1 MAVVG
6 LDTKGTATDT
16 AIEVRQLHKWFR
28 GNHVLRGLDLKVHT
42 GTATAIVGSSGAG
55 KSVLLKHMIGLARPT
70 SGQIFIFG
78 RELTGKTGRDLEALR
93 RRFAMVFQGS
103 ALLNSLTVGQN
114 VGLGL
119 TEQRRLSRKQIDE
132 IVGEKLALVGLRG
145 KESLLPGELSGGMK
159 KRVGIARALAMD
171 PDIILFDEPTTGLDP
186 VMAERIDALMIDLK
200 NKLKKTMVVV
210 SHDMDCAFKTVDYI
224 AMIYEGKI
232 VEQGTPEEFWR
243 STNPVV
249 EQFISRFKRQ
259 GEGKFFDKSLR
270 L

>member
-1 MAVVG
+1 MAGVG
-6 LDTKGTATDT
+6 LDTKKTLNGT

-28 GNHVLRGLDLKVHT
+28 GNHVLRGLDLNIRE

-55 KSVLLKHMIGLARPT
+55 KSVLLKHMIGLAKPD
-70 SGQIFIFG
+70 SGSIFIFG
-78 RELTGKTGRDLEALR
+78 QELTGKTGKALEAIQ

-119 TEQRRLSRKQIDE
+119 TEQRRFSRKQIDG
-132 IVGEKLALVGLRG
+132 IVREKLLLVGLEG
-145 KESLLPGELSGGMK
+145 KESQLPGELSGGMK

-186 VMAERIDALMIDLK
+186 VMAERIDALMADLK
-200 NKLKKTMVVV
+200 NKLKKTTVIVT
-210 SHDMDCAFKTVDYI
+210 HDMDSAFKTADRI

-232 VEQGTPEEFWR
+232 IEQGSPDEFWR
-243 STNPVV
+243 STNPIV

-259 GEGKFFDKSLR
+259 GAEEAL
-270 L
+270 